1 MGGNP
6 ATPIDILRTLA
17 SDEHSN
23 IRDIV
28 GKNLSAGGWSAD
40 PTGAFS
46 KVSPLP
52 VAGQGATPHFRPPL
66 LELPEV

>member
-40 PTGAFS
+40 PAGALS
-46 KVSPLP
+46 RVSNLP
-52 VAGQGATPHFRPPL
+52 AAGQDATRRFRPPL
-66 LELPEV
+66 LELPDL